1 MDFTI
6 NAAIQVLPAGDKK
19 FAYSIVDEAIKTIA
33 ESGLNYKVCP
43 FETVIQGTYEEV
55 MNLIFRIKES
65 CFDAGAEDILINI
78 KLQLGNNKNITISD
92 KMHKYEN

>member
-1 MDFTI
+1 
-6 NAAIQVLPAGDKK
+6 
-19 FAYSIVDEAIKTIA
+19 
-33 ESGLNYKVCP
+33 
-43 FETVIQGTYEEV
+43 